1 MYSRSLRITAVSWL
15 NTDLEVFVRD
25 ILAFMAE
32 QVKTRAAIWV
42 SPQRI
47 AISVVAAAAISALLL
62 TAGGATSGAS
72 NGLLKKDDA
81 PVAPLKVHGSGD
93 EPKERPA
100 QWGSIMRKEAKEAPV
115 AAAETARGRTMCVAC
130 IFGVLA
136 IYSFGQQLRS
146 AIHLLCQAFGLKDIK
161 EK

>member
-1 MYSRSLRITAVSWL
+1 
-15 NTDLEVFVRD
+15 
-25 ILAFMAE
+25 MAE

-81 PVAPLKVHGSGD
+81 PVAPVKVHGSGD
-93 EPKERPA
+93 ERRPIMLRETLETPAESVPKERPA